1 VFAYLGL
8 VSTIAGSGV
17 NGKIDGICTIAS
29 FGVLNG
35 ITLNT
40 AGFLFVSDK
49 VSKNIRMINYLT
61 GMTLSWLIS
70 IC

>member
-1 VFAYLGL
+1 MFEYLGL

-17 NGKIDGICTIAS
+17 NGKIDGIGTIAS

-49 VSKNIRMINYLT
+49 ANKNVRMINYLT
-61 GMTLSWLIS
+61 GMTRS
-70 IC
+70 